1 MEMATQRTLEKFI
14 PWGDLRKKKWFVICL
29 INVSVL
35 NLNATRR
42 CFWQLQSFN
51 ITAYK
56 VGLCPGAQAHS
67 PSSSELSGLIKNYHY
82 HCFSS

>member
-1 MEMATQRTLEKFI
+1 MEMATHRTLENLI
-14 PWGDLRKKKWFVICL
+14 PWGDLKKKWFVKYL

-35 NLNATRR
+35 NLNAARR

-51 ITAYK
+51 IAVYK
-56 VGLCPGAQAHS
+56 VSLCPGAQAHS
-67 PSSSELSGLIKNYHY
+67 ASSSELSGLIKNYHY